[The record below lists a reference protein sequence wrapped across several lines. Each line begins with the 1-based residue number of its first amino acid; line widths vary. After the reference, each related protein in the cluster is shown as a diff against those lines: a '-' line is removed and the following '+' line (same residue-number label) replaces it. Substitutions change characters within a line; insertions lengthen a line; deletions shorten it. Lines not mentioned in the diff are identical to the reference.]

1 MFRTY
6 ITCCFLGTDHTD
18 LLETIIRKLTDQK
31 PEPSIFI
38 CGDFNF
44 ALGRKNFKGVLR
56 RYNAEIF
63 PDLSNRLYARQSDRK
78 EPIDYVLVRTNSGHQ
93 MKCREFDITLLT
105 KGNDQDAETPN
116 VRPQTVNSPE
126 YSETKVESSIKKEA
140 TTDVTD
146 SKQPHTYI
154 G

>member
-6 ITCCFLGTDHTD
+6 ITCSFLGTDHTD

-44 ALGRKNFKGVLR
+44 ALGRNHFKAVLR

-78 EPIDYVLVRTNSGHQ
+78 EPLDYILVRTNSGPGQ
-93 MKCREFDITLLT
+93 IECRGFDLTLLT
-105 KGNDQDAETPN
+105 KDDQDTETPN
-116 VRPQTVNSPE
+116 VRPQTNNIPE

-140 TTDVTD
+140 ITEVTD
-146 SKQPHTYI
+146 GKQPHTDI